1 MNVNWE
7 EILMDPVVQGAI
19 ITAAGGIILAV
30 IKIFLDSAK
39 HKKLFDEIKDKIGN
53 LKSDTLEGQHE
64 RIKEIMIEK
73 TNGVEKII
81 AAGANG
87 IAERQR
93 SIFSKVDSI
102 DKEMSANKERTA
114 SLTLDQKDI
123 RDNVTKLVN
132 DWEHTIAEN
141 KELKARNTELE
152 KKYMEL
158 DKQYKELLSKN
169 RKARDMD
176 MEIDR

>member
-1 MNVNWE
+1 
-7 EILMDPVVQGAI
+7 MDWRKIIMDSIVVAI
-19 ITAAGGIILAV
+19 IGLAGAVLSAAV
-30 IKIFLDSAK
+30 VDAK
-39 HKKLFDEIKDKIGN
+39 GYKKIGGKIGS

-64 RIKEIMIEK
+64 RIKEIMVEK

-81 AAGANG
+81 AERTNG

-102 DKEMSANKERTA
+102 DKLLTQKETEDRFRLESMNESQKEIKIHMQGINKLA
-114 SLTLDQKDI
+114 D
-123 RDNVTKLVN
+123 
-132 DWEHTIAEN
+132 DWERTIAEN

-152 KKYMEL
+152 KKYLEL
-158 DKQYKELLSKN
+158 DKQYKELLSRN

-176 MEIDR
+176 IEIDM